1 MNSRGKLALIV
12 IISMVLLT
20 PTYAL
25 TSVTFFTNAPR
36 IHLRSGVSSN
46 WSGYAV
52 ETNLASPQMG
62 SVSDVK
68 GSWTVPA
75 VDCSATPS
83 AYSSFWVGIDGY
95 ASSTV
100 EQTGTDSDCSSG
112 VPKYYAWYEMYPKFP
127 VNLKMTIS
135 PGDLMTG
142 EVQFIGKGSFRITIT
157 DTTTGATFTT
167 TQKSTRAQRSSAE
180 WVAEAPSSSGGVL
193 PLANF
198 GTVNFQNAQV
208 TINGITGTINNGTWQ
223 NDAITMTTQSG
234 TVKAQ
239 PSALSTDGSS
249 FSVTWRHS

>member
-1 MNSRGKLALIV
+1 MSNRGKLALI
-12 IISMVLLT
+12 IIVSMVLLT

-25 TSVTFFTNAPR
+25 TPVTFSANAPR
-36 IHLRSGVSSN
+36 IHLRDGTSLN

-52 ETNLASPQMG
+52 ETNLASPQKG
-62 SVSDVK
+62 AVSDVK

-75 VDCSATPS
+75 VTCTSTPT

-95 ASSTV
+95 SSSTV

-112 VPKYYAWYEMYPKFP
+112 APKYYAWYEMYPKFP
-127 VNLKMTIS
+127 VNLGMTIK
-135 PGDLMTG
+135 PGDVMTG
-142 EVQFIGKGSFRITIT
+142 EIQFTGKGNFKIIIT
-157 DTTTGATFTT
+157 DTTTGTTFTT
-167 TQKSTRAQRSSAE
+167 TQKSNSAQRSSAE

-198 GTVNFQNAQV
+198 GTVTFTNAQA
-208 TINGITGTINNGTWQ
+208 TINGITGTISNGAWQ

-239 PSALSTDGSS
+239 PSALSTDGSI
-249 FSVTWRHS
+249 FSVTWQHS